1 MGPRRPEVRQTEGNA
16 NAAADI
22 EGLQRHRFPAAKRAH
37 SRTVRSRLRDLG
49 TLAPDGRNAILLCHG
64 FTSSPHAAGDD
75 AGWWAGLV
83 GPGKAIDT
91 DRYFVICANM
101 LGSAYG
107 TTGPGST
114 NPQTGKAY
122 GPDFPEITTKDIIG
136 TQALLLDHL
145 KVGQL
150 AAVIGFSYG
159 GYLTFEWG
167 VTYPERMRALV
178 PVATA
183 IRGRGTPE
191 NVQAF
196 RDRFAACPG
205 WNGGHYYGAKKDSG
219 VLEELAK
226 LRIETLT
233 GYGVAKQLED
243 TVADPAERDRRLR
256 ALGKQWAGEFD
267 ANTMIVLRDAAVRFD
282 ARPGVTNIKAPVLY
296 ALSRSDALF
305 GPQIAPD
312 TIALLRKAGVDARYV
327 EIDSDYGH
335 RGPSVD
341 WQKWAPELKAFLDAH
356 CS

>member
-1 MGPRRPEVRQTEGNA
+1 MLLPTSKVFSTTDFALQNGRILEQLEVAYETW
-16 NAAADI
+16 
-22 EGLQRHRFPAAKRAH
+22 
-37 SRTVRSRLRDLG
+37 G

-64 FTSSPHAAGDD
+64 YTSSPHAAGDD
-75 AGWWAGLV
+75 NGWWAGLV
-83 GPGKAIDT
+83 GAGKAIDT
-91 DRYFVICANM
+91 DRHFVVCANM

-107 TTGPGST
+107 TTGPASI

-136 TQALLLDHL
+136 SQALLLDHL

-150 AAVIGFSYG
+150 AAVVGFSYG

-183 IRGRGTPE
+183 IRGRGDE
-191 NVQAF
+191 SSIQAL
-196 RDRFAACPG
+196 RDRFAAACPG
-205 WNGGHYYGAKKDSG
+205 WNGGHYYGALAESG
-219 VLEELAK
+219 VLDALAR

-243 TVADPAERDRRLR
+243 TVPDPAERERRLQEM
-256 ALGKQWAGEFD
+256 GTQWAREFD
-267 ANTMIVLRDAAVRFD
+267 ANTLIVLRAAAVRYD
-282 ARPGVTNIKAPVLY
+282 ARPGAANIKAPLLY

-305 GPQIAPD
+305 GPEIAPD
-312 TIALLRKAGVDARYV
+312 TITLLRNAGVDARYV

-335 RGPSVD
+335 RGPGVD
-341 WQKWAPELKAFLDAH
+341 WRKWAPDLKAFLNAH
-356 CS
+356 